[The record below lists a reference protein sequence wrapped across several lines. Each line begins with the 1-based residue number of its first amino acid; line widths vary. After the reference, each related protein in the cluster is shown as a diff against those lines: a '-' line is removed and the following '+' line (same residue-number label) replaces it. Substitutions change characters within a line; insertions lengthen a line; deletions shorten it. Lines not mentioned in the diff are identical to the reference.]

1 MPSKLRFA
9 QAVQTQT
16 QGRIIVLYHDRL
28 VSFPLPIP
36 PAILVDI
43 VLISSDGGST
53 NPFNVALSGLIYTS

>member
-1 MPSKLRFA
+1 MPSKPRFA

-43 VLISSDGGST
+43 VLVSSGGST
-53 NPFNVALSGLIYTS
+53 NPF

>member
-1 MPSKLRFA
+1 MPSKPRFA

-43 VLISSDGGST
+43 VLVSSDGGA
-53 NPFNVALSGLIYTS
+53 PQIHFNVALSGLI